1 MRTDPSSILPDGRSY
16 EFWETDPVW
25 ERELFVNGSDPSASD
40 DNDGSEA
47 APFRTI
53 GKAARVALPG
63 TRVRIHAGTYRE
75 CVSPEAGG
83 TGPEHMISYEAFG
96 DGDVIVSAA
105 EVVTEFKPS
114 TGWMAV
120 RAWGAPQ
127 PENLRIWEYDLDPD
141 VFRGYNPFCA
151 VNILHDRLFIEYD
164 ISVWQPEV
172 DAKKAAAGL

>member
-1 MRTDPSSILPDGRSY
+1 MKTDPSSILPDGSSY

-25 ERELFVNGSDPSASD
+25 ERELFVNGSDLSASD

-53 GKAARVALPG
+53 GKAARVATPG

-83 TGPEHMISYEAFG
+83 IGPDHMISYEAFG
-96 DGDVIVSAA
+96 DGDVIISAA
-105 EVVTEFKPS
+105 EVVTEFRPS
-114 TGWMAV
+114 EGWMAV
-120 RAWGAPQ
+120 RGWGAPQ
-127 PENLRIWEYDLDPD
+127 PEGLRVWEYDLDPD

-151 VNILHDRLFIEYD
+151 VKPGRGVLR
-164 ISVWQPEV
+164 Q
-172 DAKKAAAGL
+172 A